1 MTADLLFAA
10 TVKVS
15 LVLLAGLVVAG
26 LLRRRSAAARHW
38 VLSVAVLCALLLP
51 AVWAVGPTWSMPSA
65 VPPVEVMWSGSIE
78 ALLGGADGA
87 HGADGAPATGSPASG
102 QVASGPRGPS
112 VSGTTDRPTRPSS
125 GRQSG
130 PAINVI
136 SVWLAGAGAG
146 VALLLVGF
154 ARLAWLRGR
163 ATPVVGGPWRAL
175 ADEIG
180 GALGLSRPVQV
191 LQSRHPT
198 LLATWGLVRP
208 KVLLPAGAER
218 WPGPRMRVVLAHE
231 LAHVRRGDWAWQV
244 CAELLR
250 AALWFNPL
258 TWIVLRRQRRDSELA
273 CDDEVLGLGVA
284 GPAYASQLLDL
295 VQVLRSRRTL
305 WSPGVAMARPS
316 GFERRIAAM
325 MNPSLR
331 RQPLARGTRMAI
343 VIAASCLTVPLAI
356 LAQPGP
362 ASISGTVVDPA
373 GQPWAGARISLVP
386 VGQFS
391 VVSGDVLLM
400 TTGPTS
406 TIMTASGNVI
416 RTDGRVIAGSIR
428 IDGRVIAGRIQN
440 LVDGI
445 WIRAVDSPDGRFE
458 IQRDDAG
465 RVFEVQSD
473 DAGRFD
479 IQDVPPGDYRL
490 RVRLAGFADITEA
503 VTLQAGQRQ
512 RRDFVLAIRSLEE
525 TVNVT
530 TADSEPVVTTPEE
543 TLPSLRR
550 LTNNRVRFNDG
561 RLMLPVKVQGLDAPA
576 YPEELRRLGVEG
588 KVTIEGI
595 VATDGSLQVLNVLA
609 PVNPDSLTAV
619 QPELARAAV
628 TLVRQW
634 QYEPGMLNDVAV
646 DLPITV
652 TVNFVGES

>member
-1 MTADLLFAA
+1 MTADLLLAA

-15 LVLLAGLVVAG
+15 LVLLAGLVVVG

-78 ALLGGADGA
+78 ALLGGAN
-87 HGADGAPATGSPASG
+87 GADGAPATGSPASG

-112 VSGTTDRPTRPSS
+112 VSGASDRPTRPSS

-198 LLATWGLVRP
+198 LLATWGLARP

-218 WPGPRMRVVLAHE
+218 WPGPRVRVVLAHE

-305 WSPGVAMARPS
+305 WPPGVAMARPS
-316 GFERRIAAM
+316 GFERRIVAM

-331 RQPLARGTRMAI
+331 RQPLARGARMAI

-362 ASISGTVVDPA
+362 ASVSGTVVDPA

-391 VVSGDVLLM
+391 VVRGDVLLM
-400 TTGPTS
+400 TNGRTG
-406 TIMTASGNVI
+406 TIMAASGNVLI
-416 RTDGRVIAGSIR
+416 RTDGRVL
-428 IDGRVIAGRIQN
+428 AGRIQN
-440 LVDGI
+440 LVDGMN
-445 WIRAVDSPDGRFE
+445 WIRAVESPDGRFE

-465 RVFEVQSD
+465 RVLEVQSD

-479 IQDVPPGDYRL
+479 MQDVPPGDYRL
-490 RVRLAGFADITEA
+490 RVRLAGFANITEA
-503 VTLQAGQRQ
+503 VTLQAGQRE

-530 TADSEPVVTTPEE
+530 TADSEPVVTTAEE
-543 TLPSLRR
+543 TLLRLR
-550 LTNNRVRFNDG
+550 QLTNRVRLNRG
-561 RLMLPVKVQGLDAPA
+561 RLKLPVKVQGLDVPA

-588 KVTIEGI
+588 KVIVEGI

-609 PVNPDSLTAV
+609 PVNPDSLAAV

-634 QYEPGMLNDVAV
+634 QYAPGLLNDVAV

>member
-1 MTADLLFAA
+1 MTADLLLAA

-15 LVLLAGLVVAG
+15 LVLLAGLVVVG

-78 ALLGGADGA
+78 ALLGGAN
-87 HGADGAPATGSPASG
+87 GADGAPATGSPASG

-112 VSGTTDRPTRPSS
+112 VSGASDRPTRPSS

-198 LLATWGLVRP
+198 LLATWGLARP

-218 WPGPRMRVVLAHE
+218 WPGPRVRVVLAHE

-305 WSPGVAMARPS
+305 WPPGVAMARPS
-316 GFERRIAAM
+316 GFERRIVAM

-331 RQPLARGTRMAI
+331 RQPLARGARMAI

-362 ASISGTVVDPA
+362 ASVSGTVVDPA

-391 VVSGDVLLM
+391 VVRGDVLLM
-400 TTGPTS
+400 TNGRTG
-406 TIMTASGNVI
+406 TIMAASGNVLI
-416 RTDGRVIAGSIR
+416 RTDGIVLAN
-428 IDGRVIAGRIQN
+428 RIQN
-440 LVDGI
+440 LVDGMN
-445 WIRAVDSPDGRFE
+445 WIRAVESPDGRFE
-458 IQRDDAG
+458 IRSDDAG

-479 IQDVPPGDYRL
+479 IQDVAPGDYRL

-503 VTLQAGQRQ
+503 VTLQAGQRE

-530 TADSEPVVTTPEE
+530 TPDSEPVVTTPEE
-543 TLPSLRR
+543 TLLRLR
-550 LTNNRVRFNDG
+550 QLTNRVRLNGG
-561 RLMLPVKVQGLDAPA
+561 RLKLPVKAQGLDAPA
-576 YPEELRRLGVEG
+576 YPEELRRLGVKG
-588 KVTIEGI
+588 KVIIEGI

-628 TLVRQW
+628 TLVPQW
-634 QYEPGMLNDVAV
+634 QYAPGLLNDVAV

>member
-1 MTADLLFAA
+1 M
-10 TVKVS
+10 
-15 LVLLAGLVVAG
+15 
-26 LLRRRSAAARHW
+26 
-38 VLSVAVLCALLLP
+38 
-51 AVWAVGPTWSMPSA
+51 
-65 VPPVEVMWSGSIE
+65 
-78 ALLGGADGA
+78 
-87 HGADGAPATGSPASG
+87 
-102 QVASGPRGPS
+102 
-112 VSGTTDRPTRPSS
+112 
-125 GRQSG
+125 
-130 PAINVI
+130 I

-180 GALGLSRPVQV
+180 GALGLARPVQV

-400 TTGPTS
+400 TTGRRS
-406 TIMTASGNVI
+406 TIVAASGNVI
-416 RTDGRVIAGSIR
+416 RTDGRVT
-428 IDGRVIAGRIQN
+428 AGRMQN
-440 LVDGI
+440 VVAGI
-445 WIRAVDSPDGRFE
+445 WIRAVESLDGRFE

-465 RVFEVQSD
+465 RVLEVQSD

-503 VTLQAGQRQ
+503 VTLQAGQRE

-543 TLPSLRR
+543 TLLRLRR
-550 LTNNRVRFNDG
+550 LTNNRVRFNGG
-561 RLMLPVKVQGLDAPA
+561 RLKLPVKVQGLDAPA
-576 YPEELRRLGVEG
+576 YPQELRRRGVEG

-634 QYEPGMLNDVAV
+634 QYEPGLLNDVAV

>member
-1 MTADLLFAA
+1 MTADLLLAA

-15 LVLLAGLVVAG
+15 LVLLAGLVVVG

-51 AVWAVGPTWSMPSA
+51 AVWSVGPTWSMPSA

-78 ALLGGADGA
+78 ALLGGAN
-87 HGADGAPATGSPASG
+87 GADGAPATGSPASG

-112 VSGTTDRPTRPSS
+112 VSGASDRPTRPSS

-198 LLATWGLVRP
+198 LLATWGLARP

-218 WPGPRMRVVLAHE
+218 WPGPRVRVVLAHE

-305 WSPGVAMARPS
+305 WPPGVAMARPS
-316 GFERRIAAM
+316 GFERRIVAM

-331 RQPLARGTRMAI
+331 RQPLARGARMAI

-373 GQPWAGARISLVP
+373 GQPWAGARISLMP
-386 VGQFS
+386 VDEAL
-391 VVSGDVLLM
+391 VVSGNVLLA
-400 TTGPTS
+400 TNGRTSRSETVSGTGVFVLEDTL
-406 TIMTASGNVI
+406 
-416 RTDGRVIAGSIR
+416 R
-428 IDGRVIAGRIQN
+428 N
-440 LVDGI
+440 LVGGILVGGI

-490 RVRLAGFADITEA
+490 RVGVAGFADIAEA

-512 RRDFVLAIRSLEE
+512 RRDFVLAIRSLEVI
-525 TVNVT
+525 VNVA
-530 TADSEPVVTTPEE
+530 TADSEPVVTTAEE
-543 TLPSLRR
+543 TLPRLRQ
-550 LTNNRVRFNDG
+550 LANRVRFNGG
-561 RLMLPVKVQGLDAPA
+561 RLKLPVKVLGLDAPA

-588 KVTIEGI
+588 KVTIEG
-595 VATDGSLQVLNVLA
+595 VVGTDGSVQVLNVLA
-609 PVNPDSLTAV
+609 PVNPDSLAAV

-634 QYEPGMLNDVAV
+634 QYEPGLLNDVAV

>member
-1 MTADLLFAA
+1 MTADLLLAA

-15 LVLLAGLVVAG
+15 LVLLAGLVVVG

-78 ALLGGADGA
+78 ALLGGAN
-87 HGADGAPATGSPASG
+87 GADGAPATGSPASG

-112 VSGTTDRPTRPSS
+112 VSGASDRPTRPSS

-198 LLATWGLVRP
+198 LLATWGLARP

-218 WPGPRMRVVLAHE
+218 WPGPRVRVVLAHE

-305 WSPGVAMARPS
+305 WPPGVAMARPS
-316 GFERRIAAM
+316 GFERRIVAM

-386 VGQFS
+386 VGEFS
-391 VVSGDVLLM
+391 VVRGDVLLM
-400 TTGPTS
+400 TNGRTG
-406 TIMTASGNVI
+406 TIMAASGNVLI
-416 RTDGRVIAGSIR
+416 RTDGIVLAN
-428 IDGRVIAGRIQN
+428 RIQN
-440 LVDGI
+440 LVDGMN
-445 WIRAVDSPDGRFE
+445 WIRAVESPDGRFE
-458 IQRDDAG
+458 IRSDDAG

-503 VTLQAGQRQ
+503 VTLQAGQRE

-543 TLPSLRR
+543 TLLRLR
-550 LTNNRVRFNDG
+550 QLTNRVRLNGG
-561 RLMLPVKVQGLDAPA
+561 RLKLPVKVQGLDAPA
-576 YPEELRRLGVEG
+576 YPEELRRLGVKG
-588 KVTIEGI
+588 KVIIEGI

-634 QYEPGMLNDVAV
+634 QYAPGLLNDVAV

>member
-78 ALLGGADGA
+78 ALLGGANA
-87 HGADGAPATGSPASG
+87 ADGAPATGSPASG

-112 VSGTTDRPTRPSS
+112 VSGASDRPTRPSS
-125 GRQSG
+125 GRRSG

-180 GALGLSRPVQV
+180 GALGLARPVQV

-373 GQPWAGARISLVP
+373 GQSWARARISLVP
-386 VGQFS
+386 VGASSS
-391 VVSGDVLLM
+391 VSMASAGRTSMSGTVSG
-400 TTGPTS
+400 
-406 TIMTASGNVI
+406 
-416 RTDGRVIAGSIR
+416 TDGVVLADMLRNLVGGLTSIR
-428 IDGRVIAGRIQN
+428 AIESLDAQFEIRSDTAGR
-440 LVDGI
+440 
-445 WIRAVDSPDGRFE
+445 W
-458 IQRDDAG
+458 
-465 RVFEVQSD
+465 FEVLSD

-490 RVRLAGFADITEA
+490 RVGVAGFADITEA
-503 VTLQAGQRQ
+503 VTLQAGQLE

-525 TVNVT
+525 TVNVA
-530 TADSEPVVTTPEE
+530 TADSGPVVTTPEE
-543 TLPSLRR
+543 TLLRLR
-550 LTNNRVRFNDG
+550 QLTNRVRFNGG
-561 RLMLPVKVQGLDAPA
+561 RLKLPVKVLELDAHA
-576 YPEELRRLGVEG
+576 YPQELRRLGVEG
-588 KVTIEGI
+588 KVIVEGI

-634 QYEPGMLNDVAV
+634 QYEPGLLNDVAV

>member
-1 MTADLLFAA
+1 M
-10 TVKVS
+10 
-15 LVLLAGLVVAG
+15 
-26 LLRRRSAAARHW
+26 
-38 VLSVAVLCALLLP
+38 
-51 AVWAVGPTWSMPSA
+51 
-65 VPPVEVMWSGSIE
+65 
-78 ALLGGADGA
+78 
-87 HGADGAPATGSPASG
+87 
-102 QVASGPRGPS
+102 
-112 VSGTTDRPTRPSS
+112 
-125 GRQSG
+125 
-130 PAINVI
+130 
-136 SVWLAGAGAG
+136 
-146 VALLLVGF
+146 
-154 ARLAWLRGR
+154 
-163 ATPVVGGPWRAL
+163 
-175 ADEIG
+175 
-180 GALGLSRPVQV
+180 
-191 LQSRHPT
+191 
-198 LLATWGLVRP
+198 
-208 KVLLPAGAER
+208 
-218 WPGPRMRVVLAHE
+218 
-231 LAHVRRGDWAWQV
+231 

-258 TWIVLRRQRRDSELA
+258 TWIVLRSQQRDSELA

-386 VGQFS
+386 VHEAL
-391 VVSGDVLLM
+391 VVSGNVLLA
-400 TTGPTS
+400 TNGRTSRSETVSGTGVFVLEDTL
-406 TIMTASGNVI
+406 
-416 RTDGRVIAGSIR
+416 R
-428 IDGRVIAGRIQN
+428 N
-440 LVDGI
+440 LVGGILVGGI

-490 RVRLAGFADITEA
+490 RVGVAGFAEISEA
-503 VTLQAGQRQ
+503 VTLQAGQRE
-512 RRDFVLAIRSLEE
+512 RRDFVLAIEALEE
-525 TVNVT
+525 TVIVT

-543 TLPSLRR
+543 TLLRR
-550 LTNNRVRFNDG
+550 RQLTNRVRLNRG
-561 RLMLPVKVQGLDAPA
+561 RLKLPVKVQGLDAPA

-588 KVTIEGI
+588 KVIVEGI

-609 PVNPDSLTAV
+609 PVNPDSLAAV

-634 QYEPGMLNDVAV
+634 QYAPGLLNDVAV

>member
-1 MTADLLFAA
+1 MTADLLLAA

-15 LVLLAGLVVAG
+15 LVLLAGLVVVG

-78 ALLGGADGA
+78 ALLGGAN
-87 HGADGAPATGSPASG
+87 GADGAPATGSPASG

-112 VSGTTDRPTRPSS
+112 VSGAADRPTRPSS
-125 GRQSG
+125 SRQSG
-130 PAINVI
+130 WAINVI

-198 LLATWGLVRP
+198 LLATWGLMRP

-284 GPAYASQLLDL
+284 GPAYASQLLDV

-305 WSPGVAMARPS
+305 WPPGVAMARPS

-325 MNPSLR
+325 INPSLR

-356 LAQPGP
+356 LAQPGA
-362 ASISGTVVDPA
+362 ASVSGTVVDPA

-386 VGQFS
+386 AGEAL
-391 VVSGDVLLM
+391 VVSGNVLLA
-400 TTGPTS
+400 TNGRTSRSETVSGTGVFVLEDTL
-406 TIMTASGNVI
+406 
-416 RTDGRVIAGSIR
+416 R
-428 IDGRVIAGRIQN
+428 N
-440 LVDGI
+440 LVGGI

-490 RVRLAGFADITEA
+490 RVGVAGFADITEA

-512 RRDFVLAIRSLEE
+512 RRDFVLAIRSLEVI
-525 TVNVT
+525 VNVA
-530 TADSEPVVTTPEE
+530 TADSEPVVTTAEE
-543 TLPSLRR
+543 TLPRLRQ
-550 LTNNRVRFNDG
+550 LTNRVRLNRG
-561 RLMLPVKVQGLDAPA
+561 RLKLPVKVQGLDAPA

-588 KVTIEGI
+588 KVIVEGI

-634 QYEPGMLNDVAV
+634 QYAPGLLNDVAV

>member
-1 MTADLLFAA
+1 MTADLLLAA

-15 LVLLAGLVVAG
+15 LVLLAGLVVVG

-78 ALLGGADGA
+78 ALLGGAN
-87 HGADGAPATGSPASG
+87 GADGAPATGSPASG

-112 VSGTTDRPTRPSS
+112 VSGASDRPTRPSS

-198 LLATWGLVRP
+198 LLATWGLARP

-218 WPGPRMRVVLAHE
+218 WPGPRVRVVLAHE

-305 WSPGVAMARPS
+305 WPPGVAMARPS
-316 GFERRIAAM
+316 GFERRIVAM

-331 RQPLARGTRMAI
+331 RQPLARGARMAI

-362 ASISGTVVDPA
+362 ASVSGTVVDPA

-391 VVSGDVLLM
+391 VVRGDVLLM
-400 TTGPTS
+400 TNGRTG
-406 TIMTASGNVI
+406 TIMAASGNVLI
-416 RTDGRVIAGSIR
+416 RTDGRVL
-428 IDGRVIAGRIQN
+428 AGRIQN
-440 LVDGI
+440 LVDGMN
-445 WIRAVDSPDGRFE
+445 WIRAVESPDGRFE
-458 IQRDDAG
+458 IRSDDAG
-465 RVFEVQSD
+465 RVLEVQSD

-479 IQDVPPGDYRL
+479 MQDVPPGDYRL
-490 RVRLAGFADITEA
+490 RVRLAGFANITEA
-503 VTLQAGQRQ
+503 VTLQAGQRE

-530 TADSEPVVTTPEE
+530 TADSEPVVTTAEE
-543 TLPSLRR
+543 TLLRLR
-550 LTNNRVRFNDG
+550 QLTNRVRLNRG
-561 RLMLPVKVQGLDAPA
+561 RLKLPVKVQGLDVPA

-588 KVTIEGI
+588 KVIVEGI

-609 PVNPDSLTAV
+609 PVNPDSLAAV

-634 QYEPGMLNDVAV
+634 QYAPGLLNDVAV

>member
-1 MTADLLFAA
+1 M
-10 TVKVS
+10 
-15 LVLLAGLVVAG
+15 
-26 LLRRRSAAARHW
+26 
-38 VLSVAVLCALLLP
+38 
-51 AVWAVGPTWSMPSA
+51 
-65 VPPVEVMWSGSIE
+65 
-78 ALLGGADGA
+78 
-87 HGADGAPATGSPASG
+87 
-102 QVASGPRGPS
+102 
-112 VSGTTDRPTRPSS
+112 
-125 GRQSG
+125 
-130 PAINVI
+130 
-136 SVWLAGAGAG
+136 
-146 VALLLVGF
+146 
-154 ARLAWLRGR
+154 
-163 ATPVVGGPWRAL
+163 
-175 ADEIG
+175 
-180 GALGLSRPVQV
+180 
-191 LQSRHPT
+191 
-198 LLATWGLVRP
+198 
-208 KVLLPAGAER
+208 
-218 WPGPRMRVVLAHE
+218 
-231 LAHVRRGDWAWQV
+231 

-305 WSPGVAMARPS
+305 WPPGVAMARPS
-316 GFERRIAAM
+316 GFERRIVAM

-362 ASISGTVVDPA
+362 ASISGTVVDSA

-386 VGQFS
+386 AGEAL
-391 VVSGDVLLM
+391 VVSGDVMLA
-400 TTGPTS
+400 T
-406 TIMTASGNVI
+406 N
-416 RTDGRVIAGSIR
+416 GRPAR
-428 IDGRVIAGRIQN
+428 DRAAKRGRNDLDQSRRR
-440 LVDGI
+440 DC
-445 WIRAVDSPDGRFE
+445 RDGRFE
-458 IQRDDAG
+458 IQSDDAG
-465 RVFEVQSD
+465 RFEVLQSD

-490 RVRLAGFADITEA
+490 RVGVAGFADITEA
-503 VTLQAGQRQ
+503 VTLQAGQRE
-512 RRDFVLAIRSLEE
+512 RRDFVLAIESLEE
-525 TVNVT
+525 TVIVT

-543 TLPSLRR
+543 TLLRR
-550 LTNNRVRFNDG
+550 RQLTNRVRLNRG
-561 RLMLPVKVQGLDAPA
+561 RLKLPVKVQGLDAPA

-588 KVTIEGI
+588 KVIVEGI

-634 QYEPGMLNDVAV
+634 QYAPGLLNDVAV

>member
-15 LVLLAGLVVAG
+15 LVLLAGLVIVG

-51 AVWAVGPTWSMPSA
+51 AVSA
-65 VPPVEVMWSGSIE
+65 VEVMWSGSVE
-78 ALLGGADGA
+78 ALLGGANGA
-87 HGADGAPATGSPASG
+87 DGADGAPATGSPASG

-112 VSGTTDRPTRPSS
+112 VSGAANRPTRPSS
-125 GRQSG
+125 GRRSG
-130 PAINVI
+130 SAINVI

-218 WPGPRMRVVLAHE
+218 WPGPRVRVVLAHE

-305 WSPGVAMARPS
+305 WSPGVAIARPS

-331 RQPLARGTRMAI
+331 RQPLARGARMAI

-362 ASISGTVVDPA
+362 ASVSGTVVDPA

-391 VVSGDVLLM
+391 VVRGDVLLM
-400 TTGPTS
+400 TNGRTG
-406 TIMTASGNVI
+406 TIMAASGNVLI
-416 RTDGRVIAGSIR
+416 RTDGNVLAN
-428 IDGRVIAGRIQN
+428 RIQN
-440 LVDGI
+440 LVDGMN
-445 WIRAVDSPDGRFE
+445 WIRAVESPDGRFE
-458 IQRDDAG
+458 IRSDDTG
-465 RVFEVQSD
+465 RVLEVQSD

-503 VTLQAGQRQ
+503 VTLQAGKRE

-530 TADSEPVVTTPEE
+530 TADSEPVVPTPEE
-543 TLPSLRR
+543 TLLRLR
-550 LTNNRVRFNDG
+550 QLTNRVRLNRG
-561 RLMLPVKVQGLDAPA
+561 RLKLPVKVQGLDAPA

-588 KVTIEGI
+588 KVTVEGI

-609 PVNPDSLTAV
+609 PVNPDSLAAV

-634 QYEPGMLNDVAV
+634 QYAPGLLNDMAV

>member
-1 MTADLLFAA
+1 MTADLLLAA

-15 LVLLAGLVVAG
+15 LVLLAGLVVVG

-51 AVWAVGPTWSMPSA
+51 AVWSVGPTWSMPSA

-78 ALLGGADGA
+78 ALLGGANGA
-87 HGADGAPATGSPASG
+87 DGADGAPATGSPASG

-112 VSGTTDRPTRPSS
+112 VSGASDRPTRPSS

-198 LLATWGLVRP
+198 LLATWGLMRP

-305 WSPGVAMARPS
+305 WPPGVAMARPS
-316 GFERRIAAM
+316 GFERRIVAM

-331 RQPLARGTRMAI
+331 RQPLARGARMAI

-373 GQPWAGARISLVP
+373 GQPWAGARISLMP
-386 VGQFS
+386 VDEAL
-391 VVSGDVLLM
+391 VVSGNVLLA
-400 TTGPTS
+400 TNGRTSRSETVSGTGVFVLEDTL
-406 TIMTASGNVI
+406 
-416 RTDGRVIAGSIR
+416 R
-428 IDGRVIAGRIQN
+428 N
-440 LVDGI
+440 LVGGILVGGI

-490 RVRLAGFADITEA
+490 RVGVAGFADIAEA

-512 RRDFVLAIRSLEE
+512 RRDFVLAIRSLEVI
-525 TVNVT
+525 VNVA

-543 TLPSLRR
+543 TLLRR
-550 LTNNRVRFNDG
+550 RQLTNRVRLNRG
-561 RLMLPVKVQGLDAPA
+561 RLKLPVKVQGLDAPA

-588 KVTIEGI
+588 KVIVEGI

-634 QYEPGMLNDVAV
+634 QYAPGLLNDVAV

>member
-78 ALLGGADGA
+78 ALLGGANA
-87 HGADGAPATGSPASG
+87 ADGAPATGSPASG

-112 VSGTTDRPTRPSS
+112 VSGASDRPTRPSS
-125 GRQSG
+125 GRRSG

-180 GALGLSRPVQV
+180 GALGLARPVQV

-373 GQPWAGARISLVP
+373 GQPWAGARITLAP
-386 VGQFS
+386 AGEAL
-391 VVSGDVLLM
+391 VVSGDVE
-400 TTGPTS
+400 
-406 TIMTASGNVI
+406 
-416 RTDGRVIAGSIR
+416 IAIFGGTENPAR
-428 IDGRVIAGRIQN
+428 R
-440 LVDGI
+440 LF
-445 WIRAVDSPDGRFE
+445 WIRSVESPDGRFE
-458 IQRDDAG
+458 IRSDDAG
-465 RVFEVQSD
+465 RVLEVQSD

-490 RVRLAGFADITEA
+490 RVWLAGFANITEA
-503 VTLQAGQRQ
+503 VTLQAGQRE

-530 TADSEPVVTTPEE
+530 TADSEPVVTTPGE
-543 TLPSLRR
+543 TLLRLR
-550 LTNNRVRFNDG
+550 QLTNRVRLDRG
-561 RLMLPVKVQGLDAPA
+561 RLKLPVKVQGLDAPA
-576 YPEELRRLGVEG
+576 YPQELRRLGVEG
-588 KVTIEGI
+588 KVIVEGI

-634 QYEPGMLNDVAV
+634 QYEPGLLNDVAV

>member
-1 MTADLLFAA
+1 MTADLLLAA

-15 LVLLAGLVVAG
+15 LVLLAGLVVVG

-78 ALLGGADGA
+78 ALLGGAN
-87 HGADGAPATGSPASG
+87 GADGAPATGSPASG

-112 VSGTTDRPTRPSS
+112 VSGAADRPTRPSS
-125 GRQSG
+125 SRQSG
-130 PAINVI
+130 WAINVI

-198 LLATWGLVRP
+198 LLATWGLMRP
-208 KVLLPAGAER
+208 KILLPAGAER

-295 VQVLRSRRTL
+295 VQILRSRRTL
-305 WSPGVAMARPS
+305 WPPGVAMARPS

-391 VVSGDVLLM
+391 VVRGDVLLM
-400 TTGPTS
+400 TNGRTGA
-406 TIMTASGNVI
+406 IMAASGNVLI
-416 RTDGRVIAGSIR
+416 RADGIVLAN
-428 IDGRVIAGRIQN
+428 RIQN
-440 LVDGI
+440 LVDGMN
-445 WIRAVDSPDGRFE
+445 WIRAVESSYGRFE
-458 IQRDDAG
+458 IRSDDAG

-490 RVRLAGFADITEA
+490 RVRLAGFANITEA
-503 VTLQAGQRQ
+503 VTLQAGQRE

-543 TLPSLRR
+543 TLLRLR
-550 LTNNRVRFNDG
+550 QLTDRVRLNGG
-561 RLMLPVKVQGLDAPA
+561 RLKLPVKAQGLDAPA

-588 KVTIEGI
+588 KVIIEGI

-634 QYEPGMLNDVAV
+634 QYAPGLLNDVAV